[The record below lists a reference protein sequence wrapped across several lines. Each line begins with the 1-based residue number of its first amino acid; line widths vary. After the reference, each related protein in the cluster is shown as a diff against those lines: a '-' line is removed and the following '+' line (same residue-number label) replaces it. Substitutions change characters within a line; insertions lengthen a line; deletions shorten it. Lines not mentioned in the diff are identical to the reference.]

1 MVSDDLDLLALA
13 EKSSANDL
21 AFLIR
26 AKEDTKRLMKQSP
39 TRDNITAFNRAK
51 AAVADEVARL
61 QGGGIAVKVL
71 KTQLD
76 AVKFIQDQGFKLS
89 KSKFGRDVND
99 RKVATNAE
107 GQFEDG
113 ALLAY
118 AAAHLTPAAQA
129 ENRALTDATVNRVAA
144 DADLKRFTADRARL
158 KLEKEQGLLMPRSQ
172 HEEDL
177 AARAMFFKSEVDS
190 FGFRKAGEI
199 ITLVKGDER
208 LMADLLKWWAAE
220 TADWMD
226 AWSSEREFVA
236 GEQDEPQGQNGDD

>member
-1 MVSDDLDLLALA
+1 MRVFKTQLEA
-13 EKSSANDL
+13 K
-21 AFLIR
+21 AFLI
-26 AKEDTKRLMKQSP
+26 
-39 TRDNITAFNRAK
+39 N
-51 AAVADEVARL
+51 
-61 QGGGIAVKVL
+61 
-71 KTQLD
+71 
-76 AVKFIQDQGFKLS
+76 QGFKLS

-144 DADLKRFTADRARL
+144 DADLKRLTAERARL
-158 KLEKEQGLLMPRSQ
+158 KLEKEQGLLMPRAQ
-172 HEEDL
+172 YEEDL
-177 AARAMFFKSEVDS
+177 AARAMFFKSEVES

-199 ITLVKGDER
+199 ITLVKGDESR
-208 LMADLLKWWAAE
+208 LPELLKWWAAE

>member
-61 QGGGIAVKVL
+61 QGGGGTAVKVL

-76 AVKFIQDQGFKLS
+76 VVEFLTNQGFKLS

-99 RKVATNAE
+99 GKVATTVE
-107 GQFEDG
+107 GFFEDG

-118 AAAHLTPAAQA
+118 ASLHLTPLAKA
-129 ENRALTDATVNRVAA
+129 ENKALTDATVNRVSA
-144 DADLKRFTADRARL
+144 DADLKRLTAERARL
-158 KLEKEQGLLMPRSQ
+158 KLEKEQGLLMPRAQ
-172 HEEDL
+172 YEEDL

-199 ITLVKGDER
+199 IALVNGDESK
-208 LMADLLKWWAAE
+208 LPDLLKWWAAQ

-226 AWSSEREFVA
+226 AWASDRQFAASDEDIEEL
-236 GEQDEPQGQNGDD
+236 GED

>member
-61 QGGGIAVKVL
+61 QGGGSAVKIL

-76 AVKFIQDQGFKLS
+76 AVKFLQDQGFKVS
-89 KSKFGRDVND
+89 KSKFGRDVNEG
-99 RKVATNAE
+99 KAATTVE
-107 GQFEDG
+107 GFFEDG

-118 AAAHLTPAAQA
+118 ASLHLTPLAKA
-129 ENRALTDATVNRVAA
+129 ENRALTDATVNRVSA
-144 DADLKRFTADRARL
+144 DADLKRLTAERARL
-158 KLEKEQGLLMPRSQ
+158 KLEREQGLLMPRAQ
-172 HEEDL
+172 YEEDL

-199 ITLVKGDER
+199 IALVNGDESK
-208 LMADLLKWWAAE
+208 LPDLLKWWAKQ

-226 AWSSEREFVA
+226 AWASDRQFAGSNEESEEL
-236 GEQDEPQGQNGDD
+236 GED

>member
-61 QGGGIAVKVL
+61 QGGGGTAVKVL

-76 AVKFIQDQGFKLS
+76 AVEFLTNQGFKLS

-99 RKVATNAE
+99 GKVATTVE
-107 GQFEDG
+107 GFFEDG

-118 AAAHLTPAAQA
+118 ASLHLTPLAKA
-129 ENRALTDATVNRVAA
+129 ENKALTDATVNRVSA
-144 DADLKRFTADRARL
+144 DADLKRLTAERARL
-158 KLEKEQGLLMPRSQ
+158 KLEKEQGLLMPRAQ
-172 HEEDL
+172 YEEDL

-199 ITLVKGDER
+199 IALVNGDESK
-208 LMADLLKWWAAE
+208 LPDLLKWWAAQ

-226 AWSSEREFVA
+226 AWGADRQFVA
-236 GEQDEPQGQNGDD
+236 NEEETGDIGED

>member
-39 TRDNITAFNRAK
+39 TKENITAFNRAK

-61 QGGGIAVKVL
+61 QGGGGSAVKIL

-76 AVKFIQDQGFKLS
+76 AVKFLQDQGFKLS

-129 ENRALTDATVNRVAA
+129 ENRALSDANVNRLAA
-144 DADLKRFTADRARL
+144 DADFKRISAERARM
-158 KLEKEQGLLMPRSQ
+158 KMEKEQGLLMPRAQ
-172 HEEDL
+172 YEEDL

-190 FGFRKAGEI
+190 FGFRKVGEI
-199 ITLVKGDER
+199 IALVNGDESK
-208 LMADLLKWWAAE
+208 LLDLLKWWAKQ

-226 AWSSEREFVA
+226 AWVSDRQFVA
-236 GEQDEPQGQNGDD
+236 NEEETGDIGED